1 MPLHYLKGSFA
12 ATATVRGKRHPMPA
26 RGRSKGSSLLL
37 ENPERTGQPH
47 QGLSQ
52 GVNYLALFIRAQ
64 KRKRVSR
71 HRPGTSVWPRF
82 VYMENKEARG
92 KGEAGRGERKRAEA
106 HVRKNSQSQAQAPL
120 TTHPLSKRFVSSAFG
135 VEKGTLAACLITAGL
150 RVDEKGAQPHWQ
162 GGGSGQAGV
171 AAPARGSSALQCH

>member
-1 MPLHYLKGSFA
+1 
-12 ATATVRGKRHPMPA
+12 MPA

-52 GVNYLALFIRAQ
+52 GVKYLALFIRAQ

-82 VYMENKEARG
+82 VYMENKCYLENKEARG
-92 KGEAGRGERKRAEA
+92 KGEAGR
-106 HVRKNSQSQAQAPL
+106 
-120 TTHPLSKRFVSSAFG
+120 
-135 VEKGTLAACLITAGL
+135 EKA
-150 RVDEKGAQPHWQ
+150 
-162 GGGSGQAGV
+162 S
-171 AAPARGSSALQCH
+171 